1 MKKLLFACLLVL
13 APVSLASADLKVA
26 VIDLGKAFDGYYKT
40 KDAQAKLKVKQDT
53 YQKQVQDLITDYQH
67 MSEEADALDK
77 AQGDPTLSAAARDD
91 KKKALDAKKTD
102 LVNLGN
108 KIQEM
113 KVEKGRE
120 IQEELLRRH
129 KEIVDE
135 ISKAVTDYSSTQGFD
150 IVIDKSSQ
158 SAASGVPIIMYN
170 SSKLTDITQTI
181 LDSINK
187 GAPAPGAAPAGAAS
201 SASGSTSNSTATH

>member
-40 KDAQAKLKVKQDT
+40 KDAQTKLKAKQDT

-67 MSEEADALDK
+67 MSEEADALQK
-77 AQGDPTLSAAARDD
+77 GAQDPTLSKQAQQD
-91 KKKALDAKKTD
+91 KSNALEQKKQD
-102 LVNLGN
+102 LINLGN

-135 ISKAVTDYSSTQGFD
+135 ITKAVSDYSGGQGFD

-158 SAASGVPIIMYN
+158 SAASGVPIVLYN
-170 SSKLTDITQTI
+170 SAKLTDITQTI
-181 LDSINK
+181 LDSMNK
-187 GAPAPGAAPAGAAS
+187 SAPAGGAAPAGE
-201 SASGSTSNSTATH
+201 ASGSSTNSSSSAQ

>member
-26 VIDLGKAFDGYYKT
+26 VIDLGKAFDSYYKT

-53 YQKQVQDLITDYQH
+53 YQKQVQDLVTDYQH
-67 MSEEADALDK
+67 MSEEAESLQKGAT
-77 AQGDPTLSAAARDD
+77 DPTLSKQAQQDKGAA
-91 KKKALDAKKTD
+91 LEAKKQD
-102 LVNLGN
+102 LINLGN

-135 ISKAVTDYSSTQGFD
+135 ITKSVNDYSATQGFD

-158 SAASGVPIIMYN
+158 SAASGVPIILYN
-170 SSKLTDITQTI
+170 SAKLTDITDPIVKT
-181 LDSINK
+181 LNAS
-187 GAPAPGAAPAGAAS
+187 APVGGEAPSGAAS
-201 SASGSTSNSTATH
+201 SGTTAPSTSSTP